1 MKTIYIYIFLYVF
14 VCMCVYNKD
23 NNDKEGIVISL
34 DKQAKFLS
42 IFKLIPDFS

>member
-1 MKTIYIYIFLYVF
+1 MF

-34 DKQAKFLS
+34 AKQAKISFD
-42 IFKLIPDFS
+42 I